1 MNRRPIKNKFEEA
14 YNQINQKTYRELHNY
29 PYYSLKNY
37 ISTFSLLITKKL
49 CRFELSNGIQ
59 KEEVGA
65 ADVDASGNS
74 IEKVK
79 GSYAFYAPDGSYQ
92 RVEYTVDENGYRAN
106 ILNNFKESPLL
117 RPTTGI
123 PPVTDRLYIHG
134 IPSLS
139 GGKKEISG
147 AAIKTLSG

>member
-1 MNRRPIKNKFEEA
+1 MLKVIFVILVLHGVLAFPDQSNSI
-14 YNQINQKTYRELHNY
+14 QINKYENVNDNNGNY
-29 PYYSLKNY
+29 KYV
-37 ISTFSLLITKKL
+37 
-49 CRFELSNGIQ
+49 FELSNGIQ

-79 GSYAFYAPDGSYQ
+79 GSYAFYAPDGTYQ

-106 ILNNFKESPLL
+106 FLNNFKESPLL